1 MTVTRSVAEG
11 LTCEE
16 IHAGF
21 DALIERLAEVAAE
34 RDCAFKMAAQATKDQ
49 LKTRTELDARL
60 KIRDIQIDSL
70 RAGIDGKNAE
80 IRQLTARV
88 RELALVNEDQQR
100 QLDVAQRLETPALRR
115 RFLNRLWRRLLN
127 RLRSRTRPDQTTDKD
142 RP

>member
-80 IRQLTARV
+80 IRQLADLNRD
-88 RELALVNEDQQR
+88 LAIRCEDQQR
-100 QLDVAQRLETPALRR
+100 QLDAAQQLEVPKPRRRWRLRR
-115 RFLNRLWRRLLN
+115 R
-127 RLRSRTRPDQTTDKD
+127 T
-142 RP
+142 

>member
-80 IRQLTARV
+80 IRQLADLNRD
-88 RELALVNEDQQR
+88 LAIRCEDQQR
-100 QLDVAQRLETPALRR
+100 QLDAAQQLETPTPL
-115 RFLNRLWRRLLN
+115 RRLLN
-127 RLRSRTRPDQTTDKD
+127 RIWHWPLNRFRSRTQPD
-142 RP
+142 

>member
-1 MTVTRSVAEG
+1 MTATRSVAEG

-21 DALIERLAEVAAE
+21 DVLIERLAEVAAE

-60 KIRDIQIDSL
+60 KVRDIQIDSL

-80 IRQLTARV
+80 IRQLTNLNRD
-88 RELALVNEDQQR
+88 LAIRCEDQQR
-100 QLDVAQRLETPALRR
+100 LLDAAQQLEAPAPRR
-115 RFLNRLWRRLLN
+115 RWH
-127 RLRSRTRPDQTTDKD
+127 LRHRT
-142 RP
+142 